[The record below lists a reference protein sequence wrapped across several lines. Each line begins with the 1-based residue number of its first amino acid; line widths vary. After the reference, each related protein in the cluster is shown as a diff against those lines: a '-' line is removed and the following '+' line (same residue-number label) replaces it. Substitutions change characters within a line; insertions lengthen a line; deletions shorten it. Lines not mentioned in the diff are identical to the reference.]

1 MDFLPYQRKIT
12 PEKQTLNSD
21 DVNQTDLPNPV
32 PSRSLAEMGR
42 FSLVVLSEAQKK
54 QSTLVPVLGLLLAL
68 ALLSAGEKIS
78 DKLAVA
84 SLSNNK
90 MNFSRLTMPSLAWPE
105 ISFRHADML
114 AVALRGYG
122 HSRTEIQKIE
132 ASVLAITT
140 RKVVTSKDIVSS
152 DLRNA
157 RDEIAFYTNQKNQQI
172 DVWARQLGGQ
182 KENLTANLRVA
193 AQNLNQQVVVG
204 EKKFEKIMSLTDMP
218 DGQVA
223 MSGRLSKNILTET
236 KLVIIDS
243 RQRARSTVARG
254 DALLYQPVAILSS
267 GLKVAGDTLFAW
279 HQSGQKLA
287 TVIGESVEKKSA
299 LVQSEFIKLG
309 QQTNLI
315 LANTQVVAGSI
326 EELAISSSQQVHK
339 GAQNIE
345 TSFNEGL
352 ALATMSDR
360 AIFAV
365 AEYSVASVDTAMSKT
380 ISLTTRLWYAVPTA
394 VIDSLAAI
402 GRELINFSVNIK
414 NRWQEFVLGS
424 KSSLVNSSLAGDQTA
439 GTALLREQIRQ
450 ELLNELEGEFG
461 SVFERLRAGYPM
473 VVQEPK
479 NGERGVV
486 IVPEGKT
493 PESNAVVR
501 GRLKQMF
508 SDPIN
513 VKFDVDGQSGVVT
526 PEFRSRTGENYI
538 FLLTPIKK

>member
-1 MDFLPYQRKIT
+1 
-12 PEKQTLNSD
+12 
-21 DVNQTDLPNPV
+21 
-32 PSRSLAEMGR
+32 
-42 FSLVVLSEAQKK
+42 
-54 QSTLVPVLGLLLAL
+54 
-68 ALLSAGEKIS
+68 
-78 DKLAVA
+78 
-84 SLSNNK
+84 
-90 MNFSRLTMPSLAWPE
+90 
-105 ISFRHADML
+105 
-114 AVALRGYG
+114 
-122 HSRTEIQKIE
+122 
-132 ASVLAITT
+132 
-140 RKVVTSKDIVSS
+140 
-152 DLRNA
+152 
-157 RDEIAFYTNQKNQQI
+157 
-172 DVWARQLGGQ
+172 
-182 KENLTANLRVA
+182 
-193 AQNLNQQVVVG
+193 
-204 EKKFEKIMSLTDMP
+204 
-218 DGQVA
+218 
-223 MSGRLSKNILTET
+223 
-236 KLVIIDS
+236 
-243 RQRARSTVARG
+243 
-254 DALLYQPVAILSS
+254 
-267 GLKVAGDTLFAW
+267 
-279 HQSGQKLA
+279 
-287 TVIGESVEKKSA
+287 A